1 MENENLIPL
10 YGVSRQYAALRD
22 EILTITDDVYTSGR
36 LLDGEFT
43 SIFENTIARRC
54 HRKYAI
60 AVNSCTQGLI
70 FALQLSIPAKS
81 KLLIPGI
88 SFVATLNSTIL
99 ADHEP
104 VICDVD
110 RNALIDL
117 ESIDLYTEAAGTAGV
132 MYANLF
138 GHTVDYDRFQVQAQ
152 FFNQLIII
160 EDAAQSFGAK
170 YKGKPSGSLGDVSV
184 LSFDPTKNFNNYG
197 SGGMVLTDNRGIA
210 EELYDLRDNGKFL
223 GHQGYGTNS
232 KMSEADCAQMLVKL
246 NYFDSWQKRRT
257 SIANYYM
264 SQFEDYVDVVKP
276 GPDVESAWSKFV
288 IRVDDRHRYV
298 QHLADRGIECKST
311 YINTLGSLYGH
322 FPNPVQLRESTAF
335 THECLSLPIYPE
347 LTDSE
352 VEIVAATVKNCV
364 R

>member
-1 MENENLIPL
+1 MFENVIAKRCN
-10 YGVSRQYAALRD
+10 RQYA
-22 EILTITDDVYTSGR
+22 V
-36 LLDGEFT
+36 
-43 SIFENTIARRC
+43 
-54 HRKYAI
+54 

-70 FALQLSIPAKS
+70 FALQLAIPADS
-81 KLLIPGI
+81 KVLIPGI

-99 ADHEP
+99 SDHEP

-117 ESIDLYTEAAGTAGV
+117 DSIDIPTEGIGIESV

-138 GHTVDYDRFQVQAQ
+138 GHTVDYDRFKIQAQ
-152 FFNQLIII
+152 FFNKLIII

-170 YKGKPSGSLGDVSV
+170 YKGMPSGSLGNISV

-197 SGGMVLTDNRGIA
+197 SGGMVLTDSRSMY
-210 EELYDLRDNGKFL
+210 EELCDLRDNGKYL

-246 NYFDSWQKRRT
+246 NYFDQWQKRR
-257 SIANYYM
+257 SEIADYYM
-264 SQFEDYVDVVKP
+264 EQFDGCIDVIKP
-276 GPDVESAWSKFV
+276 GEDVDSAWSKFV
-288 IRVDDRHRYV
+288 IRVDERHRYV
-298 QHLADRGIECKST
+298 QNLRDAGIETKST

-322 FPNPVQLRESTAF
+322 FPSPVQLRESIAF

-347 LTDSE
+347 LTDAE
-352 VEIVAATVKNCV
+352 VEHVATAVKHSH